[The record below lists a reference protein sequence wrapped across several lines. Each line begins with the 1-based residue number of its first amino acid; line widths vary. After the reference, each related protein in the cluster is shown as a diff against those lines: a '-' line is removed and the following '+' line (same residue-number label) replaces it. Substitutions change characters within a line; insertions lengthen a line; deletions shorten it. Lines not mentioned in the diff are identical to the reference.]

1 MIQVVEVRTRKQIK
15 EFIEFPLNLYKNNPY
30 FVPPLYMD
38 EKKLFKNN
46 AYLEQSETVYY
57 NAYMDGQIVGRIS
70 GILQRV
76 SNEKWQQKRVRFT
89 RFDSIDNQKVADA
102 LFAKVEEWA
111 KSKGME
117 EVVGPLGFTDL
128 EREGLLIEG
137 FDYLSTFE
145 EQYNAPYYQKLIE
158 NCGYVKEVDWLE
170 HRIFPP
176 QEIDERVLNLSHRI
190 MERYHL
196 KLVDCKN
203 VNEFIKRYGMQ
214 FFDIL
219 DKTYN
224 NIYGVVPLTD
234 KMKKEAISGFKAI
247 LTMDYIRAVVDEN
260 DRIVS
265 FGLTFPS
272 IGSAVQKSGGRLTLP
287 TIIKIKKAVKHPK
300 SIDFGL
306 VGVVEEYRAK
316 GAGAIMFALLLTQL
330 RDTKVEYAET
340 NLNLETNYAIIN
352 QWKSFSHI
360 QHKRRRSF
368 VKKI

>member
-176 QEIDERVLNLSHRI
+176 QEIDERVLNLSQKI
-190 MERYHL
+190 MDRYHL

-234 KMKKEAISGFKAI
+234 KMKKDTINGFKSL

-260 DRIVS
+260 DQIVS
-265 FGLTFPS
+265 FGITFP
-272 IGSAVQKSGGRLTLP
+272 GFGAALQKSGGRLTLP